1 MFTVLAGFKTGHV
14 SLYTAT
20 VLTAAFFFF
29 FPPSPPLN
37 YFRFLSHD
45 ARIWD

>member
-29 FPPSPPLN
+29 PLP
-37 YFRFLSHD
+37 
-45 ARIWD
+45 

>member
-20 VLTAAFFFF
+20 VLTAAFFF
-29 FPPSPPLN
+29 SPPLN

>member
-20 VLTAAFFFF
+20 VLTAAFFF
-29 FPPSPPLN
+29 PLP
-37 YFRFLSHD
+37 
-45 ARIWD
+45 

>member
-20 VLTAAFFFF
+20 VLTAAFF
-29 FPPSPPLN
+29 SPPLN

>member
-29 FPPSPPLN
+29 FPPSPKL
-37 YFRFLSHD
+37 FQVFES
-45 ARIWD
+45 